1 MNAGSGLNSGRDP
14 RHQPSPGYYESQA
27 GRPDTAPPV
36 PSQPG
41 WCLCGKDFK
50 SNCQTPGQKKQRRLA
65 TMHSF
70 QSLLLP
76 MLLLLLATTGPT
88 DALSEEDKKVLV
100 DQHNLYRSQV
110 FPKSTHMLK
119 MYWDEDLAKFAEAY
133 ARHCQWAHNPN
144 RGWRG
149 ENLFAMTGSSIDL
162 PLGVSE
168 WHSEHNVY
176 NFTANTCK
184 PGKVCGHYTQ
194 VVWADSN
201 RVGCGTYFCEKL
213 HVLNEVN
220 VYLLV
225 CNYHPPG
232 NMRGRWPYRVGPS
245 CSQCPSDYRCVN
257 SLCEPIRGPEEA
269 QDLPS
274 LVTEASSSLATEA
287 SGARKKD
294 TPSSLATEAPSF
306 LVTEVPTS
314 LATKALPTLEIE
326 APSSLPRKDPPSM
339 ATEAP
344 SLLTTEVP
352 SSLTIYSMLSFDQGP
367 VNIPKS
373 IHTHTPKFV
382 DKVASRTKAPSVSP
396 ERSLHPEM
404 PLTGI
409 QEPLPRAQEKAQ
421 ARGSHKLPSSGEVLA
436 SVFPAQDEPDELQA
450 TRVHMGHTTSRSLP
464 RSPNISATTNAMG
477 GHTLTLQS
485 SLPDETIP
493 EEPGIDLGIK
503 PVMEPSIGAGIQ
515 PGMGKPDKGR
525 PSNIKL
531 TTIMP
536 TMEKPAVVKTIKT
549 TTLRPT
555 TEKPTRVKTTTVK
568 TTMVKPNKLKP
579 NKLNPS
585 KVKPAKVKPSKLRP
599 NSAPSHV
606 WSTFLGLL
614 LLPPL
619 ILAGNF

>member
-257 SLCEPIRGPEEA
+257 SLC
-269 QDLPS
+269 
-274 LVTEASSSLATEA
+274 
-287 SGARKKD
+287 
-294 TPSSLATEAPSF
+294 
-306 LVTEVPTS
+306 
-314 LATKALPTLEIE
+314 
-326 APSSLPRKDPPSM
+326 
-339 ATEAP
+339 
-344 SLLTTEVP
+344 
-352 SSLTIYSMLSFDQGP
+352 
-367 VNIPKS
+367 
-373 IHTHTPKFV
+373 
-382 DKVASRTKAPSVSP
+382 
-396 ERSLHPEM
+396 
-404 PLTGI
+404 
-409 QEPLPRAQEKAQ
+409 
-421 ARGSHKLPSSGEVLA
+421 
-436 SVFPAQDEPDELQA
+436 
-450 TRVHMGHTTSRSLP
+450 
-464 RSPNISATTNAMG
+464 
-477 GHTLTLQS
+477 
-485 SLPDETIP
+485 DETIP